1 MTLNQDDNVKTVE
14 TTKNSAVGKA
24 LSEQLDLS
32 PRKMLPVW
40 PPGINASI
48 FTAWLECFDL
58 LPVCI
63 HHIDSLLNIS
73 CWYFLGG
80 DIMPLLYCLRSSSSR
95 QTLILWI
102 QTVLICIYSIL
113 KLIWILYV
121 FTCVFVSVSDGGVW
135 ESSLQ
140 KASFPSGPV
149 DQLTQEALC

>member
-102 QTVLICIYSIL
+102 QTVLIRIYSIL